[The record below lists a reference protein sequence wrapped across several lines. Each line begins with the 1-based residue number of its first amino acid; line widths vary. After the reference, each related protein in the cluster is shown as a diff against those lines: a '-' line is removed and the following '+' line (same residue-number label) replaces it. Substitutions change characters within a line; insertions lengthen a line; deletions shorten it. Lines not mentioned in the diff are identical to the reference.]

1 MVEQTI
7 DYRSYLLRL
16 WRVKEGDRDV
26 WRASLQDPQSGE
38 RISFATVEALFAYLQ
53 EQLEKAQ
60 HKGSDVEAGVRI
72 QPGPTPGE

>member
-1 MVEQTI
+1 MAEQTI

-38 RISFATVEALFAYLQ
+38 RISFATVEALFAF
-53 EQLEKAQ
+53 LEKQ
-60 HKGSDVEAGVRI
+60 LGSTPDAREDVGAGARAG
-72 QPGPTPGE
+72 PGPVPRK

>member
-1 MVEQTI
+1 MAEQTI

-38 RISFATVEALFAYLQ
+38 RISFATVEALFAF
-53 EQLEKAQ
+53 LEKQ
-60 HKGSDVEAGVRI
+60 LGSTPDAREDVGAGARDG
-72 QPGPTPGE
+72 PGPVPRK